1 MAKKRIT
8 RIQELYQKGLNAI
21 GNQAHICL
29 VVKDLKIDKTE
40 VTFSNHFN
48 AQNYCGLNVNR
59 RMVLYPKLRGI
70 EPNIDYIDAQD
81 GTTLLFIKGS
91 PIFNLTGVDGSMMH
105 TTGSTV
111 TCLMQGTVMQVNPK
125 IPQHREDI
133 SNDPRF

>member
-1 MAKKRIT
+1 MAKKKT
-8 RIQELYQKGLNAI
+8 RTQELYQKGLDAI

-29 VVKDLKIDKTE
+29 VVKDLKIDKTA

-48 AQNYCGLNVNR
+48 AYDYCGLNVNR
-59 RMVLYPKLRGI
+59 RMVLYPRLTGRQQ
-70 EPNIDYIDAQD
+70 PNIEYIDAQD

-125 IPQHREDI
+125 LP
-133 SNDPRF
+133 